1 MDIITYDEFN
11 EIIFNNKASL
21 LCGNGFSINFDE
33 RYKWDNLVNS
43 LYSTH
48 INLPSHYSFNVIS
61 NDIYKAVLSNNF
73 KNVMKI
79 IKRMRTKQQFYSIFV
94 DAVDFLHTILDNTEA
109 MEWFEINANKNLT
122 FDFSISELL
131 NNIKE
136 QSNCKNLDGVNY
148 EYWTVLIYCV
158 IAMQKAPAELYSLN
172 SENIFVKLVL
182 AGGQFTIGNNDLF
195 SNTITNGMY
204 TYFRLLFA
212 GNILLKGDSF
222 HVELLQNWDKIDHD
236 KINDFTNNFNSLLT
250 TNYDNILDKI
260 TGRQVYHL
268 HGKYLKE
275 PQRVLGM
282 SLGMQYNAIRYDMS
296 TITIGDYFVSKSFFQ
311 TTAKVASKN
320 INNSKIQIYDDMIM
334 QAVYMKKTNVV
345 AIFGLNI
352 DNDYHIIRS
361 IQERIADLD
370 DPKIIYCYFTESD
383 RLSFEETY
391 SKCITYS
398 DTLNQAVK
406 NISVLYVDS
415 KEIIDKVFVTKR

>member
-282 SLGMQYNAIRYDMS
+282 SLGMQYNAIRYD
-296 TITIGDYFVSKSFFQ
+296 
-311 TTAKVASKN
+311 
-320 INNSKIQIYDDMIM
+320 
-334 QAVYMKKTNVV
+334 
-345 AIFGLNI
+345 
-352 DNDYHIIRS
+352 
-361 IQERIADLD
+361 
-370 DPKIIYCYFTESD
+370 
-383 RLSFEETY
+383 
-391 SKCITYS
+391 
-398 DTLNQAVK
+398 
-406 NISVLYVDS
+406 
-415 KEIIDKVFVTKR
+415 